1 MSLGKFDG
9 VADVDLG
16 KVSNVSSANV
26 NSVNGVALSSEEP
39 EVKYANYAMY
49 QDGEEVGTD
58 NYYEGIES
66 PVTSDEL
73 VVGLP
78 GTNYR
83 LPPWQFR
90 VDNIIISND
99 YDRDLYA
106 VRNSTTKPSG
116 ADIVFF
122 WRMEGSS
129 NKVTWD
135 VGDYNSNTPTI
146 SYNPSD
152 EEGEASLDTDNYMVG
167 SASFQAHSETTDEFY
182 PKSITLT
189 GLGGLP
195 DKGRIG
201 FWVRGGLPGDEEL
214 GEARYGE
221 TGVVTIG
228 TNVDSGEGTRSGI
241 SLIFGQMTASPY
253 SFHGYAIVSAFE
265 DGSPLYQHE
274 PEGLIEM
281 VPGEWY
287 FVEFAFDLKGS
298 VPI

>member
-1 MSLGKFDG
+1 MALGKFDG

-26 NSVNGVALSSEEP
+26 NSVDGVALSSEEP

-49 QDGEEVGTD
+49 LDGEEVGTD
-58 NYYEGIES
+58 NYYEGVES
-66 PVTSDEL
+66 PVASDEL

-83 LPPWQFR
+83 IPPWQFR

-106 VRNSTTKPSG
+106 LRNSTTKPSG
-116 ADIVFF
+116 DDIVFF
-122 WRMEGSS
+122 WRMEGSGTV
-129 NKVTWD
+129 VTWST
-135 VGDYNSNTPTI
+135 GDYNSNTPSI
-146 SYNPSD
+146 SYNPSGED
-152 EEGEASLDTDNYMVG
+152 GEASLDTTTYMVG
-167 SASFQAHSETTDEFY
+167 SASFQAHSETTDEFK

-189 GLGGLP
+189 GLAGLP

-214 GEARYGE
+214 GEARYEE
-221 TGVVTIG
+221 TGSVMIG
-228 TNVDSGEGTRSGI
+228 SNLSSESTLSYIILT
-241 SLIFGQMTASPY
+241 FGQMSDSPY
-253 SFHGYAIVSAFE
+253 SFLGSAMVSAYE

-274 PEGLIEM
+274 PEMIVELI
-281 VPGEWY
+281 PGTWY
-287 FVEFAFDLKGS
+287 FVEFAFDIKGS
-298 VPI
+298 VPV